1 MISLLLLLPVVGA
14 LAIIASVYFKSLALK
29 DVPGPFLTRFTKI
42 PLLYQTINLN
52 RTRYIHALHRKYGPV
67 VRLAPDEISL
77 NHPPSVGPIYNYE
90 KSHFYNAFEA
100 YGAKNMF
107 STPDRARHSGRR
119 KHLGGEYTKVY
130 MLKPENLTV
139 IYDRVRQ
146 MINTISDN
154 STVDV
159 FYLFNYLAQ
168 DIISGF
174 FFGNQYGSHLLQ
186 GQDTEVFHAWHMR
199 RQTFHWFA
207 ELPNLTK
214 LLYASGIANLIPGWK
229 DAAKGEQF
237 INDMTHKWMD
247 ACDPEKAHLLTKLM
261 KTTNLSREE
270 YSAEVMDHM
279 GAGHE
284 TTGTTLTF
292 LIDHLSKNP
301 SQQQKLH
308 QELQTVDLT
317 DFAAVDKLPYLHG
330 VVLETLR
337 LYSSIPASEP
347 RIVPPEGVTL
357 LDKYAIPASTVIS
370 AQPYSMHRQEE
381 YFERCLEFLPERWDK
396 PTAKARTAWMA
407 FGKGTRGCIGQNI
420 AMVTIKVAVSHL
432 YKSFETGKPV
442 PLPEGEDMD
451 WKDYYM
457 ITPKADT
464 CSVVFR
470 RVGVDDG
477 EKE

>member
-1 MISLLLLLPVVGA
+1 MISLLLLLPLVGA
-14 LAIIASVYFKSLALK
+14 LAVIASIFYKSLALK
-29 DVPGPFLTRFTKI
+29 DVPGPFITRFTKI

-52 RTRYIHALHRKYGPV
+52 RTRYIHELHQKYGPL

-77 NHPPSVGPIYNYE
+77 NHPPSVGPVYNYE
-90 KSHFYNAFEA
+90 RTHFYNAFEA

-119 KHLGGEYTKVY
+119 KLLGGEYTKAY
-130 MLKPENLTV
+130 MLRPENLTM
-139 IYDRVRQ
+139 IYDRVGQ
-146 MINTISDN
+146 MINNISDN

-159 FYLFNYLAQ
+159 FYLYNYLAQ
-168 DIISGF
+168 DVISGF
-174 FFGNQYGSHLLQ
+174 FFGNQNGSHLLQ
-186 GQDTEVFHAWHMR
+186 GQDTEVFHNWHIR

-214 LLYASGIANLIPGWK
+214 FLYSSGIANLIPGWR
-229 DAAKGEQF
+229 DAAEAEQF
-237 INDMTHKWMD
+237 INNMTHKWMD
-247 ACDPEKAHLLTKLM
+247 RCDPEKAHLLTKLM
-261 KTTNLSREE
+261 KSSLSREE

-292 LIDHLSKNP
+292 LTDHLSKHP
-301 SQQQKLH
+301 EIQQKLH
-308 QELQTVDLT
+308 QELRIVDLN
-317 DFAAVDKLPYLHG
+317 DFTAVDKLPYLHG

-347 RIVPPEGVTL
+347 RVVPKDGVTL
-357 LDKYAIPASTVIS
+357 LDKFIPPSTVIS

-381 YFERCLEFLPERWDK
+381 YFPRCLEFIPERWNE
-396 PTAKARTAWMA
+396 PTAAAKTAWMA

-432 YKSFETGKPV
+432 YKNFETRKPV
-442 PLPEGEDMD
+442 VLPENEDMD
-451 WKDYYM
+451 FKDYYM
-457 ITPKADT
+457 ITPIKDT
-464 CSVVFR
+464 CSIVFKK
-470 RVGVDDG
+470 VAADDG
-477 EKE
+477 GEKL

>member
-1 MISLLLLLPVVGA
+1 MISLFLLLSVLGA
-14 LAIIASVYFKSLALK
+14 LAIIASIFYKSLALK
-29 DVPGPFLTRFTKI
+29 DVPGPFITRFTKI

-52 RTRYIHALHRKYGPV
+52 RTRYIHELHRKYGPL

-90 KSHFYNAFEA
+90 KTHFYNAFEA
-100 YGAKNMF
+100 YGVKNMF

-119 KHLGGEYTKVY
+119 KHLGGEYTKAY
-130 MLKPENLTV
+130 MLRPENLTV
-139 IYDRVRQ
+139 IYDRVGQ

-159 FYLFNYLAQ
+159 FNLFNYLAQ
-168 DIISGF
+168 DVISGF
-174 FFGNQYGSHLLQ
+174 FFGNQNGSHLLQ

-207 ELPNLTK
+207 ELPNITK
-214 LLYASGIANLIPGWK
+214 LLYSSGIANLIPGWK
-229 DAAKGEQF
+229 DAAEGEQF

-247 ACDPEKAHLLTKLM
+247 KCDPEKAHLLTKLM
-261 KTTNLSREE
+261 KTGLSREE

-292 LIDHLSKNP
+292 MIDHLSKNP
-301 SQQQKLH
+301 EQQQKLH
-308 QELQTVDLT
+308 QELRNVDLT
-317 DFAAVDKLPYLHG
+317 DFTAVDKLPYLHG

-347 RIVPPEGVTL
+347 RIVPTDGVTL
-357 LDKYAIPASTVIS
+357 LDKFIPASTVIS

-381 YFERCLEFLPERWDK
+381 YFSRCLEFIPERWDN
-396 PTAKARTAWMA
+396 PTAEAKTAWMA

-432 YKSFETGKPV
+432 YKTFQTSKPV
-442 PLPEGEDMD
+442 VLPKNEDMD
-451 WKDYYM
+451 FKDYYM
-457 ITPKADT
+457 ITPVNDT
-464 CSVVFR
+464 CSVVFKK
-470 RVGVDDG
+470 VTDDDG
-477 EKE
+477 EKQ

>member
-52 RTRYIHALHRKYGPV
+52 RTRYIHELHRKYGPV

-214 LLYASGIANLIPGWK
+214 LLYSSGIANFIPGWK

-247 ACDPEKAHLLTKLM
+247 KCDPEKAHLLTKLM
-261 KTTNLSREE
+261 KTTTLSREE

-308 QELQTVDLT
+308 QELLTVDLT

-357 LDKYAIPASTVIS
+357 LDTYAIPARTVIS

-420 AMVTIKVAVSHL
+420 ATVTIKVAVSHL
-432 YKSFETGKPV
+432 YRMFETGKPV

-470 RVGVDDG
+470 RVGMDDG